1 MAITEPTDLFLREL
15 GEAMYAET
23 TLMEVLPRM
32 ARQSEDRTLRES
44 LERHA
49 RETAGQLRALEQVFD
64 ALDEAAVATPFAGL
78 DGLVQDLDAF
88 VKRAPE
94 GQVRDL
100 FLAGAAL
107 RAEHI
112 EIATYTSLVTHAE
125 GMGAERILELLRRN
139 LDQEIRMAERAR
151 ALERRLAEAALAE
164 EEEGSLA

>member
-1 MAITEPTDLFLREL
+1 MAIKEPTDLFLKEL

-23 TLMEVLPRM
+23 KLLEVLPRM
-32 ARQSEDRTLRES
+32 AKESEDRTLREG

-49 RETAGQLRALEQVFD
+49 RETEGQLHALERVFD
-64 ALDEAAVATPFAGL
+64 ELDEAAVATPFAGL
-78 DGLVQDLDAF
+78 DGLVKDLDAF
-88 VKRAPE
+88 LKRAPE
-94 GQVRDL
+94 GHVRDL

-125 GMGAERILELLRRN
+125 LMGEERILELLRKN
-139 LDQEIRMAERAR
+139 LDQEVRMAERAR
-151 ALERRLAEAALAE
+151 ALERRLAGAALAE